1 MKKLLYN
8 KYNKRLINSLPQASF
23 KGRIVVVASEAEAK
37 KAISFLLT
45 QPILGVDT
53 ETRPSF
59 RKGTH
64 YKVSLLQ
71 VANHD
76 ICFLFRLNHIGLC
89 QPIKELL
96 ENKQVAKV
104 GVSLHDDVH
113 MLHGLGSF
121 TPENFIDLQEMVT
134 ELGIEDK
141 SLQKLYANFFGE
153 KISKSQRLTNWETDI
168 LSDKQKIYAATD
180 AWSCINIYEEFIRL
194 KTTGQYIL
202 EKVEEPNDNISDVQ
216 DNTPKEG

>member
-8 KYNKRLINSLPQASF
+8 KYDKQLINSLPQAAF
-23 KGRIVVVASEAEAK
+23 KGRIVVVVSEAEAK
-37 KAISFLLT
+37 KAVSYLIT

-76 ICFLFRLNHIGLC
+76 VCFLFRLNYIGLC
-89 QPIKELL
+89 PSIKTLL
-96 ENKQVAKV
+96 ENEDVVKV
-104 GVSLHDDVH
+104 GVSLHDDIL
-113 MLHGLGSF
+113 MLHGLGDF
-121 TPENFIDLQEMVT
+121 TPCNFVDLQKKVT

-153 KISKSQRLTNWETDI
+153 KISKTQRLTNWEADI

-180 AWSCINIYEEFIRL
+180 AWSCINLYEEFIRL
-194 KTTGQYIL
+194 KATGQYIL
-202 EKVEEPNDNISDVQ
+202 EKVEEPNNNITDVQ
-216 DNTPKEG
+216 ENTPKEG